1 VTFSPLPLGGT
12 AQSGALHQ
20 MWVVFF
26 WAGVGVAIVI
36 YGLIAWCVLRYRR
49 RSTDDTFP
57 PQFQR
62 NNRMEIFYTAIRIRM
77 VIALFFFPKLP
88 SGTWKRS
95 RGSSRPSSTLSGF
108 VDRGGS
114 SIRSYASASSGPSI
128 DRRNSCCPSMPRP
141 V

>member
-1 VTFSPLPLGGT
+1 
-12 AQSGALHQ
+12 

-57 PQFQR
+57 L
-62 NNRMEIFYTAIRIRM
+62 
-77 VIALFFFPKLP
+77 IALFFFPKLP